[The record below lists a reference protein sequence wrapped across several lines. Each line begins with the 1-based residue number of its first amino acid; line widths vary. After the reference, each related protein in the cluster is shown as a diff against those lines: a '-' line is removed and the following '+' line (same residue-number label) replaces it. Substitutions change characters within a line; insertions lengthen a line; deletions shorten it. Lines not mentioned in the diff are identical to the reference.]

1 MNYRAPGF
9 GLQHSPLNSE
19 AGEGVSLLG
28 AIPAG
33 EDHVQM
39 PDTPFRSD
47 TPGTYAETRASI
59 LTANT
64 GLPYPAHPGGMPSS
78 GMTPPGAPKSELF
91 PELSEL
97 NLGGSEIGGASSLVS
112 DRSAAGQTHLTTG
125 TGVGAAPS
133 IASLNIETEVDHH
146 DDDVSA
152 ISSRGGAHATGGSSE
167 VSLQDMSVA
176 ATSVLA
182 KERKEK
188 GRRRNRRDIDQLS
201 EIREG
206 DDASQSSQAKAVNLF
221 FAEQRERQQ
230 EQALLNPGSFQDMS
244 LAVHHVATATNNF
257 EDRRLESEVDTGHR
271 VFDLGANPSMRS
283 TPILAHSAVASVL
296 DPSNVGSALSFNR
309 PSSQP
314 KFEANAM
321 PISSDPMP
329 ELGQH
334 LLDDDDDDDEDDI
347 NTNPSII
354 QGPIGH
360 HTTSWEMAAND
371 FGVGADRGLN
381 VNLDG
386 HSPVSNSRLASPHM
400 GKDEG
405 YISAAN
411 PIGSP
416 GTATPIHGVRGDAGM
431 GVIDDMLESEFYHS
445 HLRNRIGSG
454 NSHGMPS
461 PLYDSSTGRG
471 LDRIESKD
479 IVALMEHVRSF
490 FFFFFPPRYPCRP

>member
-1 MNYRAPGF
+1 LNHRAPGF
-9 GLQHSPLNSE
+9 GLPHSPLHSE
-19 AGEGVSLLG
+19 YGEGVSLVG
-28 AIPAG
+28 AMPTAG
-33 EDHVQM
+33 ENHVQM
-39 PDTPFRSD
+39 PAIPFRSD
-47 TPGTYAETRASI
+47 TPGSYAETRASI

-64 GLPYPAHPGGMPSS
+64 GLPYPTHPGGMPNS
-78 GMTPPGAPKSELF
+78 GMTPPPGAPKSELF

-97 NLGGSEIGGASSLVS
+97 NLGGSDIGGASSLLS

-125 TGVGAAPS
+125 TGVRAAPS
-133 IASLNIETEVDHH
+133 IASLNLETEIDHH

-152 ISSRGGAHATGGSSE
+152 ISSKDGAHTTGGPSE
-167 VSLQDMSVA
+167 VSLQDISVA
-176 ATSVLA
+176 ATSALA

-188 GRRRNRRDIDQLS
+188 GRRRRSRRDIDELS

-206 DDASQSSQAKAVNLF
+206 EDASQSSQVKAVNLF

-230 EQALLNPGSFQDMS
+230 EQALLNPSSFQDMS
-244 LAVHHVATATNNF
+244 LAVHHVSTATGNNL
-257 EDRRLESEVDTGHR
+257 EDRRLEKEEDTGHH
-271 VFDLGANPSMRS
+271 VFDLGANPSMCS
-283 TPILAHSAVASVL
+283 TPNLARSAVASVL
-296 DPSNVGSALSFNR
+296 DPSNIGSALSFNR

-314 KFEANAM
+314 KIGASAM
-321 PISSDPMP
+321 PTSDHPMP

-334 LLDDDDDDDEDDI
+334 LLDDDDDI

-381 VNLDG
+381 VNMDG

-416 GTATPIHGVRGDAGM
+416 GTATPIHGVRGDTGM
-431 GVIDDMLESEFYHS
+431 GIIDDMLESEFYHS
-445 HLRNRIGSG
+445 HPRNRIGSG
-454 NSHGMPS
+454 NSHGMPT

-471 LDRIESKD
+471 IDRIESKD
-479 IVALMEHVRSF
+479 IVALMEHVR
-490 FFFFFPPRYPCRP
+490 PPSPSPRCPCRPCH